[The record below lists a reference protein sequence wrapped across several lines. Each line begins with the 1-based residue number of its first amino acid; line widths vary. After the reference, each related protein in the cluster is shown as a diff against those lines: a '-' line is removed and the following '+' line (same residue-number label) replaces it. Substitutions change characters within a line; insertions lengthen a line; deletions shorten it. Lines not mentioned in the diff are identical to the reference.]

1 MKQTAYYIVCGN
13 ALAAMFGR
21 GNLANCNHA
30 GAKKIPGAG
39 IEAVAIDNP
48 IRPRCAKIDLGM
60 TPLPPN

>member
-1 MKQTAYYIVCGN
+1 MKRTAYYIVCGN

-21 GNLANCNHA
+21 GNLANCNHD

-48 IRPRCAKIDLGM
+48 N
-60 TPLPPN
+60 PPEVRQD